1 MTGDHEPS
9 VTEMMTGHANA
20 TEVILVRLEG
30 KIDRIGDRMDR
41 YERDQS
47 AIRQRIHDLANEVQP
62 IVMLDLPGRI
72 RVADAERAKQDARL
86 SALEVIEHQRKG
98 AAKLA
103 AGLWAFVGVSG
114 AAVIVAVLKLLGVN
128 A

>member
-1 MTGDHEPS
+1 MTSDHEPS
-9 VTEMMTGHANA
+9 VTEMMASHT

-62 IVMLDLPGRI
+62 IVMLDIPGRI

-103 AGLWAFVGVSG
+103 AALWAFAGISG
-114 AAVIVAVLKLLGVN
+114 TAIIIGVLKMLGID